1 MIISLNEKSQ
11 VMNFVVDFIFWGC
24 CLEFFS
30 HLKEKNL
37 QMILGEFIWQN
48 ESGEEESIWFNKCAC
63 TASSRQ
69 SSDRKQEEYK
79 GLPCLWRATRWL
91 FQQRFSFLIIF
102 NLINNKEAQN
112 FLLKCNVENCNSIMQ
127 LHQGRWKNILLVG
140 LRKSI
145 IQCVY
150 EADSTDPHLT
160 STFITVLDQVFKSM
174 KNNFPIIFTSWS
186 EQLTCS
192 NNSPNSHFN
201 NSSFKFSTCS
211 H

>member
-30 HLKEKNL
+30 HLKEK
-37 QMILGEFIWQN
+37 ILVFLRQN
-48 ESGEEESIWFNKCAC
+48 ESGEEESIWFNKCTC

-102 NLINNKEAQN
+102 NFINNKEAPKI
-112 FLLKCNVENCNSIMQ
+112 LLKCNVENCNYIMQ

-145 IQCVY
+145 IHCVY
-150 EADSTDPHLT
+150 EADSTDPT
-160 STFITVLDQVFKSM
+160 
-174 KNNFPIIFTSWS
+174 
-186 EQLTCS
+186 
-192 NNSPNSHFN
+192 
-201 NSSFKFSTCS
+201 
-211 H
+211 